1 RIPAWFK
8 GDEVKVQVEC
18 PGEGWVQDEDV
29 LDTWF
34 SSALWPFSTLGWPNE
49 EHPDF
54 KRYYPTDVLVTGY
67 DIIFFWVSRMMFQ
80 GYEFTHKDPFKTVL
94 LHGLIRDKEGRK
106 MSKSLGNGVDPMD
119 VIDTYGADALRYFVV
134 SNSAPGMDT
143 RYEIEKVEYSWN
155 FINKLWNI
163 SRFVFMNIDDY
174 NVEIDEEKLTIF
186 DQWILTRLSETIET
200 VDNFYD
206 RYEFNEAS
214 QTMTSFIW
222 DEFASWYL
230 EISKVSLQNESLR
243 KNTQAVL
250 LYVLKDIM
258 KLLHP
263 FIPFVTEKL
272 FLEISDEPSIMIS
285 EWPKKKYKF
294 HDSKQLFK
302 TFEDV
307 VTKIRNLRNEYQVAL
322 SKPLDIVLDIDNNDV
337 LNFVKKYEIYFM
349 KFLNAKTFK
358 INAYI
363 ENAIL
368 ITTSFI
374 NLHILKSDLID
385 PKAELEALLKQKNTL
400 EKEIIRSKNML
411 ENEKFLQKAPKEKV
425 LEERT
430 KYDQY
435 LKQYE
440 EIVKRLEKH
449 V

>member
-1 RIPAWFK
+1 
-8 GDEVKVQVEC
+8 
-18 PGEGWVQDEDV
+18 
-29 LDTWF
+29 
-34 SSALWPFSTLGWPNE
+34 
-49 EHPDF
+49 
-54 KRYYPTDVLVTGY
+54 
-67 DIIFFWVSRMMFQ
+67 
-80 GYEFTHKDPFKTVL
+80 
-94 LHGLIRDKEGRK
+94 
-106 MSKSLGNGVDPMD
+106 
-119 VIDTYGADALRYFVV
+119 
-134 SNSAPGMDT
+134 
-143 RYEIEKVEYSWN
+143 
-155 FINKLWNI
+155 
-163 SRFVFMNIDDY
+163 
-174 NVEIDEEKLTIF
+174 
-186 DQWILTRLSETIET
+186 TIET
-200 VDNFYD
+200 VDKFYD

-322 SKPLDIVLDIDNNDV
+322 SKPLDIVLDIDNDDV

-358 INAYI
+358 INEYI